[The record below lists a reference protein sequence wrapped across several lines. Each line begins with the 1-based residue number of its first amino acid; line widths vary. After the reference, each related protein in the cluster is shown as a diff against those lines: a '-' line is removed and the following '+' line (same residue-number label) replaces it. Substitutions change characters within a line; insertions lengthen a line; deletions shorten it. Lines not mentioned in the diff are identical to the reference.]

1 MALLPIWI
9 GSKRALANRKK
20 RLQVYNFVPLRPTPS
35 MNPWWLFQ
43 DIADGKTGDDLDDIE
58 VISSKEAAKFP
69 IMASITLFSIYLL
82 YKYFADKMY
91 YFVTGYF
98 FLLGVAA
105 VTGTCILHLHNGNNS
120 FILAIFEPL
129 LAPRLKF
136 IFPGLCED
144 AEYQLTF
151 KENKKNQFDLIFSR
165 RSLLVVACAAA
176 CGGAYLYNQHWLAN
190 NIIGLCFAIQVS
202 FCQCSPLTIFSR
214 NLLLYS
220 RVLKCF
226 LFQTTKL
233 AACF

>member
-1 MALLPIWI
+1 MADTDPVVDPTVDDEIEEDIPEPTPIPLKYQSIAYSALLIMALLPIWL

-20 RLQVYNFVPLRPTPS
+20 RL
-35 MNPWWLFQ
+35 Q

-105 VTGTCILHLHNGNNS
+105 VT
-120 FILAIFEPL
+120 AIFEPL
-129 LAPRLKF
+129 LAPKLKF

-151 KENKKNQFDLIFSR
+151 KENKKNQFDIVFSR
-165 RSLLVVACAAA
+165 RSLLVVACAGA

-202 FCQCSPLTIFSR
+202 CIFRSS
-214 NLLLYS
+214 NCIS
-220 RVLKCF
+220 F
-226 LFQTTKL
+226 
-233 AACF
+233 